1 MIRKLLTLM
10 LVLSVFSACNNQGS
24 EKKQQKQ
31 AQQAPPLKVMPFSSD
46 SAYRYV
52 ADQVAFGPRVVNT
65 RAHEKC
71 AIYLV
76 NKLKQWSDDVT
87 VQEGTV
93 AAYNGTPL
101 KFKNIIA
108 SFGPAG
114 NNRIILA
121 SHWDSRPYADYDPDP
136 ANRRKPIDGAN
147 DGASGVGIL
156 LEMARQMSITPPPV
170 GVDIVLFDAEDYGP
184 PQDEPTDMD
193 TQQFWG
199 QGAQYWSKNPHKP
212 GYTASF
218 GILLDMVGARNAT
231 FLMEGIS
238 MDYASGV
245 VSKVWD
251 MGIRLGYNAY
261 FISERGGYITDDHLP
276 VNQVLQVPMIDV
288 IHLDRYSRTGFFPY
302 WHTLGDSLDKIDPL
316 TLEVVGKT
324 MLAVVYNP

>member
-1 MIRKLLTLM
+1 MIRKLITVM
-10 LVLSVFSACNNQGS
+10 LVLSVFSACNNQGN

-31 AQQAPPLKVMPFSSD
+31 AQQPPPLKVMPFSAD

-52 ADQVAFGPRVVNT
+52 ADQVAFGPRVVNSK
-65 RAHEKC
+65 AHGKC
-71 AIYLV
+71 AAYLV
-76 NKLKQWSDDVT
+76 NKLKQWSSEVT

-93 AAYNGTPL
+93 PAYNGTPL

-114 NNRIILA
+114 NHRIILA

-184 PQDEPTDMD
+184 PQDERTDTD

-199 QGAQYWSKNPHKP
+199 QGAQYWSKTPHKP
-212 GYTASF
+212 GYTASY

-238 MDYASGV
+238 MDYAPGI

-261 FISERGGYITDDHLP
+261 FIRERGGYITDDHVP
-276 VNQVLQVPMIDV
+276 VNQILQVPMIDL
-288 IHLDRYSRTGFFPY
+288 IHLDQYSRTGFYPY

-316 TLEVVGKT
+316 TLEVVGRT
-324 MLAVVYNP
+324 LMAVVYNP